1 MADKSQIYEQVRDLV
16 RDIPYGQVASYG
28 QIASLVGGCTA
39 RMVGYAMKTLPDGS
53 EVPWHRV
60 INSRGE
66 VSQRTAGDGDLLH
79 RQLLEDEGVR
89 FEASGRVP
97 LGEFGWECIV

>member
-1 MADKSQIYEQVRDLV
+1 MAGRAHIYEQVRDIV

-28 QIASLVGGCTA
+28 QIASLVRGCTA
-39 RMVGYAMKTLPDGS
+39 RMVGHAMKTLPEGS
-53 EVPWHRV
+53 DVPWHRV
-60 INSRGE
+60 INSRGKI
-66 VSQRTAGDGDLLH
+66 SQRTTGDGDLLQ

-97 LGEFGWECIV
+97 LGEFAWER